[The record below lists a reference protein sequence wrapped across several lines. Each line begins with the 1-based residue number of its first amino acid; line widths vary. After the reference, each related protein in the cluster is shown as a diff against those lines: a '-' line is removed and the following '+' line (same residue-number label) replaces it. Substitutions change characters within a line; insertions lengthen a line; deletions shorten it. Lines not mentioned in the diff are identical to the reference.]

1 MNTFRVIREVPADG
15 VQVEAVSILKFLIF
29 RLIDLNVTVLC
40 FDQQIASGASVAFQS
55 FFMDAVTLLDCRD
68 HVYSLCRCCDRSRR
82 SSADGCSLFRYLF
95 QFYVG
100 DYRVCRRPRPD
111 LLRSGVFRKTSFLQN
126 QFHIGYC
133 KRADCLHNRYAMVEA
148 DRTILIFQ

>member
-68 HVYSLCRCCDRSRR
+68 HVGGL
-82 SSADGCSLFRYLF
+82 
-95 QFYVG
+95 V
-100 DYRVCRRPRPD
+100 PRTSC
-111 LLRSGVFRKTSFLQN
+111 LRSGCRGNQILRRCFCTSEKADSADVQGFRLLSWQSGSLCN
-126 QFHIGYC
+126 RRRLD
-133 KRADCLHNRYAMVEA
+133 RA
-148 DRTILIFQ
+148 

>member
-1 MNTFRVIREVPADG
+1 MNTVRVIREVPADG

-68 HVYSLCRCCDRSRR
+68 HVGGLSLGPVVSVRVAVCAVKQDNEFIAVFDR
-82 SSADGCSLFRYLF
+82 FRHFDFPPYF
-95 QFYVG
+95 
-100 DYRVCRRPRPD
+100 
-111 LLRSGVFRKTSFLQN
+111 VFK
-126 QFHIGYC
+126 
-133 KRADCLHNRYAMVEA
+133 
-148 DRTILIFQ
+148 